1 MTNRRTWQTAL
12 LWVVA
17 LVIVN
22 ALWLNVVDQSAPN
35 EINAENQF
43 QTHREIDIS
52 SVFGNDDPIPAEL
65 TTRFSSTSLDNANLS
80 VAIKKD
86 NLTVVASWSGD
97 LTSEDVVWS
106 GALEPGEYT
115 IETLVEEGVLVE
127 QNLDLQP
134 FASVQ
139 PHGHVVLTLL
149 LVALAWGEQGVRAL
163 LAKRSPRST
172 TTESRRYRSN
182 PLGSNRTT
190 TQCSGRRTIHRG
202 ETPCDDQRKSESDSC
217 LARSLLNSESALD
230 ANQSAFCR
238 VYRSTP

>member
-80 VAIKKD
+80 VAIKKGQLD
-86 NLTVVASWSGD
+86 RCCIVVGG
-97 LTSEDVVWS
+97 L
-106 GALEPGEYT
+106 
-115 IETLVEEGVLVE
+115 
-127 QNLDLQP
+127 
-134 FASVQ
+134 
-139 PHGHVVLTLL
+139 
-149 LVALAWGEQGVRAL
+149 
-163 LAKRSPRST
+163 
-172 TTESRRYRSN
+172 
-182 PLGSNRTT
+182 
-190 TQCSGRRTIHRG
+190 
-202 ETPCDDQRKSESDSC
+202 DQRGRGVEWGVGT
-217 LARSLLNSESALD
+217 REVHHRN
-230 ANQSAFCR
+230 
-238 VYRSTP
+238 PG

>member
-1 MTNRRTWQTAL
+1 MSNRRTWQTAL

-106 GALEPGEYT
+106 GALEPGRYT

-134 FASVQ
+134 FVSVQ

-163 LAKRSPRST
+163 LAKRSPSVNNDRIEKVPFKST
-172 TTESRRYRSN
+172 GLEQDDDSMLWEENDSPWRD
-182 PLGSNRTT
+182 PLR
-190 TQCSGRRTIHRG
+190 
-202 ETPCDDQRKSESDSC
+202 
-217 LARSLLNSESALD
+217 
-230 ANQSAFCR
+230 
-238 VYRSTP
+238 

>member
-86 NLTVVASWSGD
+86 NLTDALADQESESHPRGASGHAKAGVFVLIFEVVAIRKLNFLSIF
-97 LTSEDVVWS
+97 VVICVDNSKVRPSVCSARRARYPHLW
-106 GALEPGEYT
+106 AMER
-115 IETLVEEGVLVE
+115 
-127 QNLDLQP
+127 QNAPRAPAAQRRSP
-134 FASVQ
+134 
-139 PHGHVVLTLL
+139 PTE
-149 LVALAWGEQGVRAL
+149 VAWRRSHARSVRAQTR
-163 LAKRSPRST
+163 AGP
-172 TTESRRYRSN
+172 
-182 PLGSNRTT
+182 
-190 TQCSGRRTIHRG
+190 
-202 ETPCDDQRKSESDSC
+202 
-217 LARSLLNSESALD
+217 
-230 ANQSAFCR
+230 
-238 VYRSTP
+238 

>member
-1 MTNRRTWQTAL
+1 MSNRRTWQTAL

-80 VAIKKD
+80 VAIKRD

-106 GALEPGEYT
+106 LS
-115 IETLVEEGVLVE
+115 L
-127 QNLDLQP
+127 
-134 FASVQ
+134 
-139 PHGHVVLTLL
+139 
-149 LVALAWGEQGVRAL
+149 
-163 LAKRSPRST
+163 
-172 TTESRRYRSN
+172 
-182 PLGSNRTT
+182 
-190 TQCSGRRTIHRG
+190 IHI
-202 ETPCDDQRKSESDSC
+202 
-217 LARSLLNSESALD
+217 
-230 ANQSAFCR
+230 
-238 VYRSTP
+238 